1 MPINP
6 SLLTSLLCFWSL
18 TTNTFSFPE
27 GYMTPTV
34 FDVFALLGLRP
45 MGAIAHPLMAVGTGP
60 EDDFLKGVPMGYTEF
75 IKHAK
80 GTDASP
86 VTYKEE
92 CLFYLYW
99 ICRFLACTSS
109 KRVINYYLPIARC
122 LANGVP
128 VDMASFLLGE
138 LYRAMLLLSIEP
150 KQSHEGPIWLIQM
163 WPYSYFPSIAPE
175 LYPSI
180 LPWSYGEAW
189 MHARFPKEKGIPSFP
204 SCFKLFS
211 DSSRR
216 RSPEEFMPFEAKKYG
231 SEDFRKFSRQGF
243 FRGDSAWG
251 ACLQSRDLVVIRSNN
266 AGVEAY
272 CPSLVARQFGL
283 VQLLPVPPIWTKNTD
298 WMARAIVS
306 KDEAKQISV
315 LTREQITSFVFTPF
329 STRSLSSSLFHNWW
343 EAYMANFNNEDNL
356 IEALQRCCPEFLT
369 YQLLGTFLLLFSFCL
384 CCLFCL
390 KHYVNRISF
399 FQMLVLST

>member
-1 MPINP
+1 M
-6 SLLTSLLCFWSL
+6 TS
-18 TTNTFSFPE
+18 
-27 GYMTPTV
+27 TV
-34 FDVFALLGLRP
+34 IDVFALLGLRP

-60 EDDFLKGVPMGYTEF
+60 VDDFLKGVSMGYTEF

-80 GTDASP
+80 GIGASP

-99 ICRFLACTSS
+99 ICRFLACISS

-138 LYRAMLLLSIEP
+138 LYRAMFLLSTEP
-150 KQSHEGPIWLIQM
+150 KQSHEGPIWLLQM
-163 WPYSYFPSIAPE
+163 WPYSYFPSIAPD
-175 LYPSI
+175 LHPSI
-180 LPWSYGEAW
+180 LPWYYGEAW

-216 RSPEEFMPFEAKKYG
+216 RSPEEFMSFEAKKYG
-231 SEDFRKFSRQGF
+231 SDDFQKFSRQGF

-272 CPSLVARQFGL
+272 CPSLVAR
-283 VQLLPVPPIWTKNTD
+283 
-298 WMARAIVS
+298 
-306 KDEAKQISV
+306 
-315 LTREQITSFVFTPF
+315 
-329 STRSLSSSLFHNWW
+329 
-343 EAYMANFNNEDNL
+343 
-356 IEALQRCCPEFLT
+356 
-369 YQLLGTFLLLFSFCL
+369 
-384 CCLFCL
+384 
-390 KHYVNRISF
+390 
-399 FQMLVLST
+399 